1 MGATKKGIHGNI
13 MKGILWAALA
23 SAFWGV
29 SGTILQFVSQNAK
42 IPAGWFL
49 SVRTLFSGIILL
61 VISAIIYK
69 GNIFNVFK
77 TWKSILLIF
86 GYAILGLG
94 ANLLSFFLSVQTGN
108 AASATILQYLAPLF
122 ILLGSFIFMHK
133 KPNKIDLIVFLIAL
147 VGVVLSIT
155 KGDISQLSIPP
166 VSLFWGII
174 SGITAAFYVVIPRP
188 LMQDNSPLTVLGWGT
203 LIAGFFFNLHQ
214 PVWVGVPQL
223 TSGGTIGIGAI
234 IIFGTVLPFA
244 CLLHSMHFASSEDV
258 SLVDAVQPVMTFI
271 LSVIFLHTQISFMEI
286 VGSALVIL
294 AIYILQN
301 YKRKVVETEID
312 KMKL

>member
-1 MGATKKGIHGNI
+1 MEKQPQAKHQNI
-13 MKGILWAALA
+13 MKGIFWATLA
-23 SAFWGV
+23 SAFWGI
-29 SGTILQFVSQNAK
+29 SGTILQFVSQNAN
-42 IPAGWFL
+42 IPAPWFL
-49 SVRTLFSGIILL
+49 SVRTLFSGVILL
-61 VISAIIYK
+61 FISAILYRGK
-69 GNIFNVFK
+69 IFGVFRDVH
-77 TWKSILLIF
+77 SILLIF

-122 ILLGSFIFMHK
+122 ILLGGFIFKHK
-133 KPNKIDLIVFLIAL
+133 IPNKVDILVFVIAL

-174 SGITAAFYVVIPRP
+174 SGITAACYVVIPRP
-188 LMQDNSPLTVLGWGT
+188 LMEKNSPLTVLGWGT

-214 PVWVGVPQL
+214 PVWENVPHL
-223 TSGGTIGIGAI
+223 TTGSVLGIAAI
-234 IIFGTVLPFA
+234 VIFGTVLPFA

-258 SLVDAVQPVMTFI
+258 SLVDAVQPVMTFA
-271 LSVIFLHTQISFMEI
+271 LSIIFLHTQISFMEI
-286 VGSALVIL
+286 VGSVLVII

-301 YKRKVVETEID
+301 YRRKADQAARMTE
-312 KMKL
+312 